1 MDLFNLSDQQLQEYH
16 RLARQG
22 MPNPSGYG
30 MRELAAEIVRRREVG
45 EGAASVAPPPPT
57 GREITQ
63 SIAPRPSPFP
73 PPQGFGEDRRPPLAG
88 PAVETLRATEAG
100 PLRPGETAS
109 NIQPPPPPPGPSPYQ
124 QMVDKL
130 LSPRRGGGSP
140 IPNIPRVDVE
150 KLKGEIPKVG
160 EREAQ
165 ETYKA
170 DPYMTMLQTGLRI
183 LAAKP
188 ELGQSPISAIAGPVG
203 EGVKEYRGEKEKE
216 RTSKREEAEAARADK
231 YRQAEAARSTA
242 SLGLQASTINTN
254 IALKEMELAQQAAQH
269 GETMSVQRGRLAL
282 EAMGKEAD
290 DFLKQAQ
297 ADYYRT
303 RNPDYVLNRVRPL
316 EARKAE
322 IEALL
327 RERGPNAPS
336 EEQKR
341 ALTSELARQ
350 DRSISYLYGILR
362 AETTGGAGLD
372 RATIAGLLSAYSKGI
387 GNTMAQQDPEWR
399 AAAAKLREMGILP
412 EIPDPN
418 AALPR

>member
-1 MDLFNLSDQQLQEYH
+1 M
-16 RLARQG
+16 
-22 MPNPSGYG
+22 
-30 MRELAAEIVRRREVG
+30 I
-45 EGAASVAPPPPT
+45 
-57 GREITQ
+57 
-63 SIAPRPSPFP
+63 
-73 PPQGFGEDRRPPLAG
+73 DR
-88 PAVETLRATEAG
+88 
-100 PLRPGETAS
+100 
-109 NIQPPPPPPGPSPYQ
+109 
-124 QMVDKL
+124 L
-130 LSPRRGGGSP
+130 LSPGRGGGSP
-140 IPNIPRVDVE
+140 IPKAPRVDVE

-290 DFLKQAQ
+290 DFLKQAH
-297 ADYYRT
+297 AEYYRT

>member
-1 MDLFNLSDQQLQEYH
+1 MEITNLTDDQLRAYQQAARTGGSSPYTSVEIAMEIAR
-16 RLARQG
+16 RLGR
-22 MPNPSGYG
+22 P
-30 MRELAAEIVRRREVG
+30 
-45 EGAASVAPPPPT
+45 APPVRVPPLLPGADRPPT
-57 GREITQ
+57 GQEITQ
-63 SIAPRPSPFP
+63 SIAPRPPTGS
-73 PPQGFGEDRRPPLAG
+73 PPQSFGEGRPYTPYVDL
-88 PAVETLRATEAG
+88 PVV
-100 PLRPGETAS
+100 GEGTVAAA
-109 NIQPPPPPPGPSPYQ
+109 PPPPPPGPSPYQ

-216 RTSKREEAEAARADK
+216 RTSTREEAEAARADK

-372 RATIAGLLSAYSKGI
+372 RAQIAGLFSVYQRGV
-387 GNTMAQQDPEWR
+387 GNPMAQQDPEYR
-399 AAAAKLREMGILP
+399 AAVARLREMGLLP